1 MKIYKISAEQF
12 QMIPQETNPAQPNN
26 PDVQLQNLQ
35 NSQQAMQYLMGVMQA
50 AEELNAKIAELDD
63 ALGQD
68 TGLRAI
74 AQQKINQTISQTPAF
89 NMLSKMGFMADPADL
104 ANAAK
109 MSQITTQIQH
119 NINYYA

>member
-1 MKIYKISAEQF
+1 MKIYKIAAEQF
-12 QMIPQETNPAQPNN
+12 QMIPQNTNPTQPNN

-35 NSQQAMQYLMGVMQA
+35 NSQQAMQYLMGVVQA
-50 AEELNAKIAELDD
+50 AEELNAKIAALDE

-68 TGLRAI
+68 TGLRNVV
-74 AQQKINQTISQTPAF
+74 QQKINQTIAQTPAF
-89 NMLSKMGFMADPADL
+89 NMLSKMGFMADPTDL
-104 ANAAK
+104 TDANK